1 MRRYIVLLCLCI
13 TGIQGRTLLEKKIFF
28 MNPATKGIDS
38 CSYWKIYLG
47 TYSLSIKDNE
57 YDTAAIPY
65 EANVNLTL
73 FSSGYIDGA
82 GYGQNGKIT
91 CLGKFA
97 TDSAGTVI
105 NLNFDSID
113 YIYKNGLSVRY
124 HQLPPANVFVAI
136 GQNRL
141 VLKKKMTLTKYKSSG
156 EDEIRNLTSTGEVPV
171 TFFAFSK
178 VGYLD
183 AVKAETDTLTKH

>member
-1 MRRYIVLLCLCI
+1 LYI
-13 TGIQGRTLLEKKIFF
+13 TGVQGRTLLEKKIFF
-28 MNPATKGIDS
+28 MNPETKKIDS

-57 YDTAAIPY
+57 FDTAAIPY
-65 EANVNLTL
+65 LANVNLTL

-97 TDSAGTVI
+97 TDSSGTVT

-113 YIYKNGLSVRY
+113 YINKSGSSVRY
-124 HQLPPANVFVAI
+124 HKLPPANVFVAI
-136 GQNRL
+136 GENRL
-141 VLKKKMTLTKYKSSG
+141 VLKKKMTLTKYISSG
-156 EDEIRNLTSTGEVPV
+156 EDEISSLTSTGEVPV

-178 VGYLD
+178 AAYSE